1 MIGQFV
7 KNSSR
12 VRVIQPALPDPADT
26 EGGLYYVILY
36 KRLEHLQVLV
46 CGGGGGCLKINS
58 PRVLR
63 DDGILFSLKNKL
75 KRRRMKIQQ
84 HHT

>member
-7 KNSSR
+7 KNASR
-12 VRVIQPALPDPADT
+12 VPVIQPALPDPTDK

-46 CGGGGGCLKINS
+46 CVAGG
-58 PRVLR
+58 VLESIPQ
-63 DDGILFSLKNKL
+63 GY
-75 KRRRMKIQQ
+75 
-84 HHT
+84 